1 MNGPF
6 LRAMREYHG
15 YSQEFVA
22 QILKVRMVD
31 VESLENGNIS
41 EKYIH
46 RLAKL
51 YNVSDE
57 YMIFMTTESK
67 GIMKIIKDL
76 ILKILIYRMKKY
88 ENF

>member
-1 MNGPF
+1 MKGLF
-6 LRAMREYHG
+6 LKTMREYHG
-15 YSQEFVA
+15 YSQEFVG
-22 QILKVRMVD
+22 QILKIKVAD

-41 EKYIH
+41 VKYTY

-57 YMIFMTTESK
+57 YMAFMTTDSK
-67 GIMKIIKDL
+67 GIMKFIKTM
-76 ILKILIYRMKKY
+76 ILKFLIYQMKKN

>member
-1 MNGPF
+1 MKGLF
-6 LRAMREYHG
+6 LKTMREYHG